1 MHIVGIIFREDDVV
15 IKHETMLQRAADLM
29 RNAREAE
36 TKLLGMWMAW
46 DGFGPMDGDPAVP
59 FLRSAA

>member
-1 MHIVGIIFREDDVV
+1 MEKENVPWPV
-15 IKHETMLQRAADLM
+15 ADLM

-36 TKLLGMWMAW
+36 TKLLGLWMAW